1 MTIFNW
7 ASAASGDWNNAANWT
22 PATVPSDIAADVT
35 IDVPTAVQN
44 GYTVTIAS
52 GESITVNTLSLNITN
67 NATAVNT
74 DLHNAAV
81 LEVDGTLTFAPG
93 SAGTIGGPLQSA
105 MGMNGGTIVNV
116 GTINAFLQTQ
126 NNVLL
131 TGTNG
136 LYITNWLQAQGGTVT
151 IDTASI
157 AEMTG
162 NTLFDGIFE
171 AASGATINLGG
182 TLQHNIVNI
191 QTVEGPP
198 LIPDGW
204 TELFLDDTAT
214 SINEW
219 NGSAYVS
226 IETSLQDI
234 GARGTVDLL
243 RGRNWTTTNTM
254 SIDGGLLNNQGGTF
268 TAAALDINTGIVQ
281 GNGVIAAPVANNS
294 TLMVEGGTLTVNGA
308 LTGTGTVAFDTDVE
322 AGTIVAGGATAVLGA
337 VSAGQT
343 IVMNGDDTLVLTNP
357 GQFLGHITAGT
368 GDHIAVNGVTVTSA
382 VDNNGT
388 LVLSNG
394 GSVVASLLVNGT
406 LSPDALT
413 VNGTVVTIGTGP
425 VNTGTVTQSD
435 GTVTVA
441 DGTTQTVNGSGN
453 TVTAGANTIITIVG
467 ASNTVNGGTG
477 GTYSFSGAG
486 QNLNGSNG
494 TVSTATAG
502 SSVTVTGNGNTIDAS
517 SAAGS
522 AFGINGT
529 GDLVNASNVTIYAA
543 DNAAFTVAG
552 TNDAIGFAGPGAVTT
567 NGNTFYLGGNAAV
580 GISGN
585 GNAVGGSAGT
595 SVTLNGVNNSVFGS
609 GMTINGASGSTVFV
623 AGSADTAYFDG
634 TASIAMS
641 NGTVIATSSSSAI
654 SINGNNN
661 VVNDAHA
668 GSVIGIAG
676 TGDLVTASGIT
687 LYGNTNTSM
696 TLMGTNDV
704 VGLYTNDRLTI
715 GDASSIAFVTG
726 ASGSE
731 TIVTA
736 NKLQTVYNFDPSA
749 GDRIDLS
756 GILSGVS
763 VTAASLGSYVTASN
777 TANNSTALSIIGP
790 HGDDTVILA
799 GAGSVSLQQ
808 LTSQN
813 AFILPA

>member
-7 ASAASGDWNNAANWT
+7 ASAASGDWNTAANWS
-22 PATVPSDIAADVT
+22 PATVPNDGAADVT
-35 IDVPTAVQN
+35 IDVPTAVAN

-67 NATAVNT
+67 NSTAVNT

-93 SAGTIGGPLQSA
+93 SAGTIDGPLQSA

-151 IDTASI
+151 IDTSSI
-157 AEMTG
+157 AEITG

-182 TLQHNIVNI
+182 TREHNIVNI

-204 TELFLDDTAT
+204 TELFLDDTGT

-219 NGSAYVS
+219 NGTAYVS

-234 GARGTVDLL
+234 GARGTIDLL

-268 TAAALDINTGIVQ
+268 TAAALNINSGIVQ

-357 GQFLGHITAGT
+357 GQFLGHITAGA
-368 GDHIAVNGVTVTSA
+368 GDHIAVTGVTVTSA

-394 GSVVASLLVNGT
+394 GSVVASLLLNGT
-406 LSPDALT
+406 LSPGALT

-425 VNTGTVTQSD
+425 VNTGTITQSNGAIPIANGD
-435 GTVTVA
+435 T
-441 DGTTQTVNGSGN
+441 DTVNGTGN
-453 TVTAGANTIITIVG
+453 TITAGTNVVLAIVG
-467 ASNTVNGGTG
+467 ASNAVTAGTG
-477 GTYSFSGAG
+477 GNFSFDGAG
-486 QNLNGSNG
+486 QTLNASNG
-494 TVSTATAG
+494 TVTTTTAG
-502 SSVTVTGNGNTIDAS
+502 SSVSVNGDGNTIGAS

-522 AFGINGT
+522 AFGLSGT
-529 GDLVNASNVTIYAA
+529 GNIVNASGVTVYAA
-543 DNAAFTVAG
+543 DNAAFTVTG
-552 TNDAIGFAGPGAVTT
+552 TNDVIGLSGPGSVNT
-567 NGNTFYLGGNAAV
+567 NGNTIFLAGNAAL
-580 GISGN
+580 GLTGSN
-585 GNAVGGSAGT
+585 NAIGGPAGT
-595 SVTLNGVNNSVFGS
+595 SVTLNGTNNAVYGS
-609 GMTINGASGSTVFV
+609 GMTITGATGSSVFV
-623 AGSADTAYFDG
+623 AGSGNTANFG
-634 TASIAMS
+634 GVGAIAMS
-641 NGTVIATSSSSAI
+641 NGTINATGSSASI
-654 SINGNNN
+654 SIGGDNN
-661 VVNDAHA
+661 VVNDPFA

-676 TGDLVTASGIT
+676 SNETVTASGIT
-687 LYGNTNTSM
+687 VYSGANTSM
-696 TLMGTNDV
+696 TLIGTNDV
-704 VGLYTNDRLTI
+704 VGMWNSNRLVI
-715 GDASSIAFVTG
+715 GNQSNIAFVTG
-726 ASGSE
+726 ASSSD
-731 TIVTA
+731 IVVVA
-736 NKLQTVYNFDPSA
+736 AGMQAIYNFNAGA

-756 GILSGVS
+756 QILSGAS
-763 VTAASLGSYVTASN
+763 VTAASLGSYVFTSSENGN
-777 TANNSTALSIIGP
+777 TSIGIIGP
-790 HGDDTVILA
+790 HGNDTLVLA
-799 GAGSVSLQQ
+799 GAGSLSLQQ

-813 AFILPA
+813 AFILPT